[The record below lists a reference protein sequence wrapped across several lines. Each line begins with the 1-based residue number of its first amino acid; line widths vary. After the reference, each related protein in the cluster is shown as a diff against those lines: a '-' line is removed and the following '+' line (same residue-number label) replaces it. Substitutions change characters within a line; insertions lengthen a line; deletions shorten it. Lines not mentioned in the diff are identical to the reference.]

1 LTIFSMRATPVAEA
15 SLGRKE
21 PGEKG
26 VQPLV
31 RGGMVARLAQGRADM
46 ARVMAFRRAA
56 FPRTLG
62 VEEDTQ
68 DALSAH
74 LVVEGAGGLLAY
86 FRVMLFGWGGGL
98 EQGYVARFYDVAP
111 LSGYARPIA
120 EMGRFCLAP
129 GGVHP
134 DVLRLAWGAMTRIVD
149 EGQAG
154 LLVGCTSFRG
164 ADWSLHRA
172 GLALL
177 AERHLGPLAHR
188 PGRKAPEVVEFP
200 AFVGPVSDQ
209 RAALAALPPLL
220 RTYLSMGGW
229 VGDHAVV
236 DRELDTLHVFTC
248 VEVDKVPTARAASLR
263 AVAG

>member
-1 LTIFSMRATPVAEA
+1 
-15 SLGRKE
+15 
-21 PGEKG
+21 
-26 VQPLV
+26 
-31 RGGMVARLAQGRADM
+31 MVARLARGGADM
-46 ARVMAFRRAA
+46 ARIMALRAAA
-56 FPRTLG
+56 FPRRLG
-62 VEEDTQ
+62 VEADAQ

-74 LVVEGAGGLLAY
+74 VMVEGEGRLLGY
-86 FRVMLFGWGGGL
+86 FRVMLFGWGAGL
-98 EQGYVARFYDVAP
+98 AQGYAARFYDVAP
-111 LSGYARPIA
+111 LAGYARPIA

-164 ADWSLHRA
+164 ADWEAHRP

-177 AERHLGPLAHR
+177 AEGHLGPTDHR
-188 PGRKAPEVVEFP
+188 PGRKAAEVVDFP
-200 AFVGPVSDQ
+200 RLAGPVTDR

-220 RTYLSMGGW
+220 RTYLGMGGW
-229 VGDHAVV
+229 VSDHAVV

-248 VEVDKVPTARAASLR
+248 VEVDRVPRARAASLR

>member
-1 LTIFSMRATPVAEA
+1 
-15 SLGRKE
+15 
-21 PGEKG
+21 
-26 VQPLV
+26 
-31 RGGMVARLAQGRADM
+31 MVARLAHGRADM
-46 ARVMAFRRAA
+46 ARVMAFRAAA
-56 FPRTLG
+56 FPRRSG
-62 VEEDTQ
+62 AEEDAQ

-74 LVVEGAGGLLAY
+74 VMVEGDAGLLAC
-86 FRVMLFGWGGGL
+86 FRVMLFGWGAGL
-98 EQGYVARFYDVAP
+98 AQGYAARFYDVGP

-120 EMGRFCLAP
+120 EIGRFCVAP

-164 ADWSLHRA
+164 ADWTLHRA

-177 AERHLGPLAHR
+177 AAEFIGPEEHR
-188 PGRKAPEVVEFP
+188 PGRKAAEVVDYP
-200 AFVGPVSDQ
+200 ALAGPVTDR
-209 RAALAALPPLL
+209 RASLAALPPLL
-220 RTYLSMGGW
+220 RTYLGMGGW
-229 VGDHAVV
+229 VSDHAVV

-248 VEVDKVPTARAASLR
+248 VEVDRVPPARAASLR

>member
-1 LTIFSMRATPVAEA
+1 
-15 SLGRKE
+15 
-21 PGEKG
+21 
-26 VQPLV
+26 VQPLQ
-31 RGGMVARLAQGRADM
+31 RGGMVARLAHGRADM
-46 ARVMAFRRAA
+46 AKVMAFRQRA
-56 FPRTLG
+56 FPRAHG
-62 VEEDTQ
+62 AEEDAQ

-74 LVVEGAGGLLAY
+74 VLVEGAAGLLAY
-86 FRVMLFGWGGGL
+86 FRVMLFGWGAGL
-98 EQGYVARFYDVAP
+98 QQGYAARFYDVAP
-111 LSGYARPIA
+111 LAGYARPIA

-164 ADWSLHRA
+164 ANWTQHRA

-177 AERHLGPLAHR
+177 AAEFIGPPDHL
-188 PGRKAPEVVEFP
+188 PGRGPGEVVEYP
-200 AFVGPVSDQ
+200 ALAGPVTDRRS
-209 RAALAALPPLL
+209 ALAGLPPLL
-220 RTYLSMGGW
+220 RTYLAMGGW
-229 VGDHAVV
+229 VSDHAVV

-248 VEVDKVPTARAASLR
+248 VEVDRVPKARAASLR